1 MFLINLSTTFK
12 NLIDYYGRIFH
23 YIIKL
28 DNFEIIEISLLMFHF
43 SFLQKVILHS
53 QDFGLN
59 IQYIDVDNIF
69 YLLYYYLFSIR
80 NLLVEK
86 YDGGIK

>member
-1 MFLINLSTTFK
+1 M
-12 NLIDYYGRIFH
+12 Y
-23 YIIKL
+23 
-28 DNFEIIEISLLMFHF
+28 HF

-69 YLLYYYLFSIR
+69 YLLYYSKFISGK
-80 NLLVEK
+80 V
-86 YDGGIK
+86 

>member
-1 MFLINLSTTFK
+1 MVIFFSFLNSFLILVNNVLIFLINLSTTFK

-23 YIIKL
+23 YIMKL

-59 IQYIDVDNIF
+59 I
-69 YLLYYYLFSIR
+69 SI
-80 NLLVEK
+80 
-86 YDGGIK
+86 Y